1 MKLPPISIT
10 SEADYLI
17 QRALPNLEKIHS
29 TRAMAFIIK
38 GLHHSNQAVYLDC
51 IEVLAKRLVQMYK
64 HEKSADWLWFE
75 NGLTYGNSVIPEAL
89 LCAYM
94 ATHNEAFRTIALE
107 SFDFLLTKLVIKK
120 QLRLI
125 SNQGWHLRDQHEI
138 SAPGGEQPIDAAYT
152 VMALERFY
160 NATKRD
166 AYKQKAQIAFSW
178 FLGNNHL
185 NQTVYNPS
193 TGGCNDGL
201 EEFNV
206 NLNQGAESTI
216 SYLMARLAYQRI
228 NAVAKNSVLRNTLIA
243 Q

>member
-1 MKLPPISIT
+1 M
-10 SEADYLI
+10 
-17 QRALPNLEKIHS
+17 
-29 TRAMAFIIK
+29 
-38 GLHHSNQAVYLDC
+38 
-51 IEVLAKRLVQMYK
+51 
-64 HEKSADWLWFE
+64 
-75 NGLTYGNSVIPEAL
+75 
-89 LCAYM
+89 CAYL
-94 ATHNEAFRTIALE
+94 ATHNDEFRSIALE
-107 SFDFLLTKLVIKK
+107 SFDFLLTKLFANK

-125 SNQGWHLRDQHEI
+125 SNQGWHPREQEKI

-185 NQTVYNPS
+185 NQMVYNPS
-193 TGGCNDGL
+193 TGGCYDGL

-228 NAVAKNSVLRNTLIA
+228 NAVAKNSGLRNSLIV